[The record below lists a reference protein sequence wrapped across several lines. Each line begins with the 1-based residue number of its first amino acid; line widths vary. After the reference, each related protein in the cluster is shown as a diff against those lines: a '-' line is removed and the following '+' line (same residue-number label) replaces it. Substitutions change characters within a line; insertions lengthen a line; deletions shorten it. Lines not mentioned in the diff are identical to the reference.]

1 MTLGEEHFR
10 KRQIDLEKMTGEC
23 VTGTRAPPPTATV
36 EMGEDRRKIS
46 QLISDNR
53 KLVTTLEQVQSDLE
67 KRTMMNVELSGEIE
81 QLKDQ
86 LEKMSGALKD
96 RKIREGR
103 MEEENRIL
111 EFRLKKARDEIS
123 DLKIQMKELSL
134 SVGGGRGDGGFE
146 MKKENTKLKKLISEK
161 ILPLLRKKDEVIA
174 LYACMS
180 RTRQESE
187 TLFTQVDK
195 LNN

>member
-36 EMGEDRRKIS
+36 EIGEDGRKIS

-67 KRTMMNVELSGEIE
+67 KRTMMNMELSGEIE

-103 MEEENRIL
+103 MEEGNRIL

-134 SVGGGRGDGGFE
+134 SVGGRGDGGFE

-174 LYACMS
+174 MYACMS
-180 RTRQESE
+180 HTRQESE
-187 TLFTQVDK
+187 DLFTQVDK